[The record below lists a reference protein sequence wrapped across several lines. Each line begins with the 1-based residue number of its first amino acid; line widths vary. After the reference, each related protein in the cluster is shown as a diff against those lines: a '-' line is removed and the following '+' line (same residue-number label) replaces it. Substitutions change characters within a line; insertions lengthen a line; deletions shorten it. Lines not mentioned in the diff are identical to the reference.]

1 LSTKPIDKLSGSL
14 SSIFVEALQ
23 SRPGWYV
30 IGPLIGLI
38 VVGLM
43 ATINQR
49 IGVMGGYSNVLER
62 FTGRA
67 TELNWK
73 WWFVVG
79 VLGGSLIWRLLA
91 GQSTVP
97 SGFGWLTRSFHSDAV
112 VIALLFGGGVLIG
125 FGAKVAGGCTSGN
138 GLGGCSQGSVASFS
152 ATATFMG
159 TAIAASFLLRA
170 VF

>member
-1 LSTKPIDKLSGSL
+1 
-14 SSIFVEALQ
+14 VEALQ
-23 SRPGWYV
+23 SRPAWYV

-38 VVGLM
+38 VIGLM
-43 ATINQR
+43 ATLNQR

-62 FTGRA
+62 ATGRGSD
-67 TELNWK
+67 LNWK

-97 SGFGWLTRSFHSDAV
+97 SGFGWLTRTFDSDAV

-159 TAIAASFLLRA
+159 TAILASFVIKALI
-170 VF
+170 

>member
-1 LSTKPIDKLSGSL
+1 
-14 SSIFVEALQ
+14 VEALQ
-23 SRPGWYV
+23 SRPAWFV

-49 IGVMGGYSNVLER
+49 IGVMGGYSDVLER
-62 FTGRA
+62 LTGR
-67 TELNWK
+67 TNELDWK
-73 WWFVVG
+73 WWFLAG

-91 GQSTVP
+91 GESTVP
-97 SGFGWLTRSFHSDAV
+97 SGFGWLTRTFHSDAV

-125 FGAKVAGGCTSGN
+125 FGAKLAGGCTSGN

-159 TAIAASFLLRA
+159 TAILVSFVIKALI
-170 VF
+170 